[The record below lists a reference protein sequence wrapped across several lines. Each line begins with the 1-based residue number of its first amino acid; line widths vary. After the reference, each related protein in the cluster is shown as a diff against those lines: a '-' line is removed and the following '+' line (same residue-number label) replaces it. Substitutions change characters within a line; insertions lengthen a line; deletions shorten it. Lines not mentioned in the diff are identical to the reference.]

1 MEKTTLIKIVFV
13 VCIIASLCLVFSIL
27 TYPEQKVLDAMA
39 QTCKSRNGTFISYG
53 DGTLSCYEQDRGVV
67 NYKVNVSYKWI

>member
-1 MEKTTLIKIVFV
+1 MEKTTLIKIAFV

-27 TYPEQKVLDAMA
+27 SYPEQRVRDEMIK
-39 QTCKSRNGTFISYG
+39 TCQSRNGTYMGYG
-53 DGTLSCYEQDRGVV
+53 GGTLSCYEQDRGIV